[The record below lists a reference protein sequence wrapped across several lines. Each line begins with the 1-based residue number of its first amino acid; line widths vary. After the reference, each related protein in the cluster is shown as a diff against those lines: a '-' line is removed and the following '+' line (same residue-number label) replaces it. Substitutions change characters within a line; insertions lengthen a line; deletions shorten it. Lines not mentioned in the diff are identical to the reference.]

1 MHRDQKAILI
11 DELQENYSKAQ
22 GVCLADFK
30 GLSVQDTNELRKTLK
45 ESGIVY
51 KIYKNTFA
59 NKVLKENNVE
69 GYEEF
74 LAGPTGFAF
83 SYDDPSSAA
92 KIIDKF
98 AKKHNDIP
106 SIKACI
112 IENDVYGTD
121 KINVVLAL
129 LSKEELMTKVVGSLN
144 APISNTVGV
153 LSAMLRNLVGVINAI
168 KDKKEE
174 N

>member
-11 DELQENYSKAQ
+11 DELQENYSNAQ
-22 GVCLADFK
+22 GICLADFK

-59 NKVLKENNVE
+59 KSHDV
-69 GYEEF
+69 
-74 LAGPTGFAF
+74 
-83 SYDDPSSAA
+83 
-92 KIIDKF
+92 
-98 AKKHNDIP
+98 IP

-121 KINVVLAL
+121 KIDVVLAL
-129 LSKEELMTKVVGSLN
+129 LSRQELMAKVVGSLN

-153 LSAMLRNLVGVINAI
+153 LSAMLRNLVGVISAI